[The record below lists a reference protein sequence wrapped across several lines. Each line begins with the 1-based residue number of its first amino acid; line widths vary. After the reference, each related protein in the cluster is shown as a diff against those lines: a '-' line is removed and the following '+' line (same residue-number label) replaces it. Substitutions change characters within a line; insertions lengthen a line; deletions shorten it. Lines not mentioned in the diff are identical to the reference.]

1 MSTKKNI
8 PIKKNE
14 PVISPKKINIIT
26 LGENQEFL
34 TSVINLAQE
43 NKLYDAELYSIT
55 NQGMNKIS
63 KNQTEIG
70 FNPESAVP
78 EKYFTIILDSGSITA
93 ISDLKAWLG
102 TKGLQSLP
110 VVQKLLYKTGLVNSF
125 VSNSSVLVNKE
136 IVSELSSSFANEIAC
151 IDEEFVSKTEVRIV
165 FILLQSLCRN

>member
-55 NQGMNKIS
+55 
-63 KNQTEIG
+63 T
-70 FNPESAVP
+70 
-78 EKYFTIILDSGSITA
+78 
-93 ISDLKAWLG
+93 
-102 TKGLQSLP
+102 
-110 VVQKLLYKTGLVNSF
+110 
-125 VSNSSVLVNKE
+125 VSY
-136 IVSELSSSFANEIAC
+136 
-151 IDEEFVSKTEVRIV
+151 TH
-165 FILLQSLCRN
+165 LCFS